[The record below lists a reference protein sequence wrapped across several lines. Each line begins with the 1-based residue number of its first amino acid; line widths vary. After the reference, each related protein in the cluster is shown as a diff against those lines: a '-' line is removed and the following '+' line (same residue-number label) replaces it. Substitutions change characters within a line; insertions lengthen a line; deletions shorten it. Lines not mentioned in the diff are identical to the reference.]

1 MGLMER
7 DYIREKN
14 KKSHSQKWNSEFG
27 SKKTIESELDRICE
41 DKRKQ
46 KEYKNQLFNQNIKPH
61 LVYMDENGNIEKKV
75 NSHFSNDDRKTIR
88 QLQKQSKIRYA
99 RNKFLHI
106 ALIFII
112 IFLILYLSYD
122 LYMSSTMTF

>member
-14 KKSHSQKWNSEFG
+14 KKSLSQKWNSEFG

-46 KEYKNQLFNQNIKPH
+46 KEYKKEIDNIK
-61 LVYMDENGNIEKKV
+61 NFKKNIA
-75 NSHFSNDDRKTIR
+75 N
-88 QLQKQSKIRYA
+88 
-99 RNKFLHI
+99 
-106 ALIFII
+106 
-112 IFLILYLSYD
+112 
-122 LYMSSTMTF
+122 

>member
-46 KEYKNQLFNQNIKPH
+46 KEYKKQLFNQNIKPH

>member
-14 KKSHSQKWNSEFG
+14 KKSLSQKWNSEFG

-46 KEYKNQLFNQNIKPH
+46 KEYKKQLFNQNIKPH